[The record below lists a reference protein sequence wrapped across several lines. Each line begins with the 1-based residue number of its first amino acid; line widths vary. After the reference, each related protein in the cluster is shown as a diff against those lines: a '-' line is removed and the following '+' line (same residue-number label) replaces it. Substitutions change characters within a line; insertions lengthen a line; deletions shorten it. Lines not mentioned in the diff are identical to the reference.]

1 VVGRDEEQDEA
12 KEAEA
17 ATKFRRLRDDVASP
31 AVAAV
36 DTAETIVTLIGIDHV
51 GACGCGC
58 ECPRVEYF
66 EWTRAVCPLLTTR
79 RAVMGA
85 RVGRPLACIRTL
97 YTRGKKKAET
107 EDKDFHK
114 TECRREEIQQKTQI
128 VKPKFRQFFEK
139 RTRHHFL
146 HVGAKKEIKG

>member
-1 VVGRDEEQDEA
+1 MVGRDEEQDEA

-66 EWTRAVCPLLTTR
+66 EWTRAVCSLLTTR
-79 RAVMGA
+79 RAVMDA
-85 RVGRPLACIRTL
+85 LVGRPLAWIRTHAEQKKRQR
-97 YTRGKKKAET
+97 RGRKGRQRLPKRGSSPQSKNFTKDANRIRKA
-107 EDKDFHK
+107 
-114 TECRREEIQQKTQI
+114 
-128 VKPKFRQFFEK
+128 
-139 RTRHHFL
+139 
-146 HVGAKKEIKG
+146 

>member
-1 VVGRDEEQDEA
+1 MVGRDEEQDEA

-31 AVAAV
+31 ALVAV

-79 RAVMGA
+79 RAVMDDA
-85 RVGRPLACIRTL
+85 LSLVGPFWL
-97 YTRGKKKAET
+97 G
-107 EDKDFHK
+107 
-114 TECRREEIQQKTQI
+114 
-128 VKPKFRQFFEK
+128 
-139 RTRHHFL
+139 
-146 HVGAKKEIKG
+146 

>member
-1 VVGRDEEQDEA
+1 MVGRDEEQDEA

-17 ATKFRRLRDDVASP
+17 ATKFRRLRDDVVASP

-66 EWTRAVCPLLTTR
+66 EWTRAGVL
-79 RAVMGA
+79 
-85 RVGRPLACIRTL
+85 
-97 YTRGKKKAET
+97 
-107 EDKDFHK
+107 F
-114 TECRREEIQQKTQI
+114 
-128 VKPKFRQFFEK
+128 
-139 RTRHHFL
+139 
-146 HVGAKKEIKG
+146 

>member
-1 VVGRDEEQDEA
+1 MVGRDEEQDEA

-66 EWTRAVCPLLTTR
+66 EWTRPVCPLLTTR
-79 RAVMGA
+79 RAVMDA
-85 RVGRPLACIRTL
+85 LVGRPLAWIRKNSL
-97 YTRGKKKAET
+97 YAEQKKGRDGRQRLPQDEGKKYNK
-107 EDKDFHK
+107 
-114 TECRREEIQQKTQI
+114 RRKS
-128 VKPKFRQFFEK
+128 
-139 RTRHHFL
+139 
-146 HVGAKKEIKG
+146 